1 MEFEVVFKIIVGTI
15 ISVVIASFASMS
27 GDITSNKVK
36 IDGLQDSVKRTEKM
50 VNDIHWHFI
59 RKK

>member
-1 MEFEVVFKIIVGTI
+1 MEFEVVFKIVVGAI

-27 GDITSNKVK
+27 GDVTSNKVK

>member
-27 GDITSNKVK
+27 GDVTSNKVK